1 MLMRLLSYYF
11 HQILLFLRL
20 IFRVQACLMEIM
32 SALVGMRY
40 VSVNHTLW
48 FQLIEVLNLKYFEL

>member
-1 MLMRLLSYYF
+1 MLMRLLSSYF

-20 IFRVQACLMEIM
+20 IFRVQAYLMEIM

-40 VSVNHTLW
+40 VSINYTSW
-48 FQLIEVLNLKYFEL
+48 FQLIEGLNHLGFS